1 MFDEESFAVYDE
13 NELSKMGYTIEDCR
27 PITIKDTV
35 YYVLKPENRKIKK
48 ESTIEY
54 FMYQSGLTAD
64 GCWNE
69 MDEYDKQAI
78 FKFVALIVKA
88 CADLCDRYQDIP
100 ATEPRHCAN
109 DIRLQF
115 GVEE

>member
-1 MFDEESFAVYDE
+1 MSDEESVAVYDE
-13 NELSKMGYTIEDCR
+13 NELSKMGYTIEDCN

-78 FKFVALIVKA
+78 LKFAELIVRE
-88 CADLCDRYQDIP
+88 CM
-100 ATEPRHCAN
+100 
-109 DIRLQF
+109 RLNCKELSITAIERLLPLYKEHF
-115 GVEE
+115 GVE